1 MPTDHKG
8 TDSKYFRTGTSLFS
22 FLPTSRLCVCQHKTQ
37 PFMLQIV
44 LTFRYQ
50 PVFVIV
56 YDVIFATRINHA
68 LQENDNKE
76 DVIVVLVEQ
85 M

>member
-1 MPTDHKG
+1 
-8 TDSKYFRTGTSLFS
+8 
-22 FLPTSRLCVCQHKTQ
+22 
-37 PFMLQIV
+37 MLQIV